1 MNNNICFSLGVI
13 WLLFSTFCTLR
24 LERAKIFQPLRDF
37 VESLVKAK
45 PQRQTSEGQ
54 PGSVKSSIQISKLN
68 SKLILTAGRGIE
80 KIIKREN
87 KNKMVNICC

>member
-24 LERAKIFQPLRDF
+24 LERAKIFQPLRDLV

-45 PQRQTSEGQ
+45 TQRQTGEGQ
-54 PGSVKSSIQISKLN
+54 PGSVKS
-68 SKLILTAGRGIE
+68 
-80 KIIKREN
+80 KIFHTNFKIKQ
-87 KNKMVNICC
+87 